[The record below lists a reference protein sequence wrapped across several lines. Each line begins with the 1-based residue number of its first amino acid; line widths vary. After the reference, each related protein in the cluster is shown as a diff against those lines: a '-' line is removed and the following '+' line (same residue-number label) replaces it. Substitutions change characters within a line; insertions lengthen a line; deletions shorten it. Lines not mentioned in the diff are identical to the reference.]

1 MLLGAYFAWRFY
13 GGAYG
18 ALSVN
23 SRKTA
28 ISVTTPVAVDFGYST
43 LLSHHSIFQASYLTA
58 LKPRFDIV
66 CALEYRRLLFDEY
79 LTLIRYTDTFLM
91 SYM

>member
-28 ISVTTPVAVDFGYST
+28 IGVMTPVAII
-43 LLSHHSIFQASYLTA
+43 LLYLAVTIFQASYLAA
-58 LKPRFDIV
+58 LI
-66 CALEYRRLLFDEY
+66 
-79 LTLIRYTDTFLM
+79 
-91 SYM
+91 

>member
-1 MLLGAYFAWRFY
+1 MYLFPLVLLGAYFAWRFY

-28 ISVTTPVAVDFGYST
+28 IGVMTPVAII
-43 LLSHHSIFQASYLTA
+43 LLYLAVTIFQASYLAA
-58 LKPRFDIV
+58 LI
-66 CALEYRRLLFDEY
+66 
-79 LTLIRYTDTFLM
+79 
-91 SYM
+91 